1 VWGPLVLDLLCN
13 QCLSPLMLS
22 VRISIRARSTTLCDK
37 ACQWLTS
44 RWVSSTNKN
53 WYLEPLSTIF
63 WLYRGGQFY
72 MKTEKNHRPVA
83 IHWQTLSHNV
93 VYIYPIELEIK
104 DITDTDRSASYFD
117 LHLEIDSEGRLRT
130 KLYDKKR
137 WFQFSL
143 CELSID
149 KHLHMEYISLS
160 WYDIPELVVAIRI
173 SLIEGCC

>member
-1 VWGPLVLDLLCN
+1 VAVSFIWKPRKITG
-13 QCLSPLMLS
+13 LSQF
-22 VRISIRARSTTLCDK
+22 TDK
-37 ACQWLTS
+37 
-44 RWVSSTNKN
+44 
-53 WYLEPLSTIF
+53 
-63 WLYRGGQFY
+63 
-72 MKTEKNHRPVA
+72 
-83 IHWQTLSHNV
+83 LSHNV

-173 SLIEGCC
+173 SLIERHSRACSCYQGFLDRELLLTRNLLNTKGSSWLSWSHNFDSFTVATMTWLTVTEYLCRKW